1 MVFESMNKKIKHTIK
16 AKCLTFLKV
25 RKYCLQI
32 SCSCKLIEITIVKSF
47 RLVKVGIGKRRNNLI
62 I

>member
-1 MVFESMNKKIKHTIK
+1 MVFESMNKKSKHKIK
-16 AKCLTFLKV
+16 AQYLKILKA

-47 RLVKVGIGKRRNNLI
+47 RLVKVGIGKRRNTVL
-62 I
+62 

>member
-1 MVFESMNKKIKHTIK
+1 MVFESMNKKSKHKIK
-16 AKCLTFLKV
+16 AKYLEFLKA
-25 RKYCLQI
+25 RKYCLKI

-47 RLVKVGIGKRRNNLI
+47 RLVKVGIGKRRNSLI